1 MLPAQVGVA
10 CETVVVHAL
19 PHAPQLF
26 LSVVVSTHVEPHGV
40 GEVAGQP
47 DTHEYEPPDPAHF
60 GVLPLHALPHAPQLF
75 CVPTGVSQPSLEP
88 PSQCA

>member
-10 CETVVVHAL
+10 CGTVVVHAL
-19 PHAPQLF
+19 LHEPQLF

-40 GEVAGQP
+40 GEGGMQPVA
-47 DTHEYEPPDPAHF
+47 HAYEPADPAHF
-60 GVLPLHALPHAPQLF
+60 GVLPVHATPHAPQLLAVST
-75 CVPTGVSQPSLEP
+75 CVSQPTLAP